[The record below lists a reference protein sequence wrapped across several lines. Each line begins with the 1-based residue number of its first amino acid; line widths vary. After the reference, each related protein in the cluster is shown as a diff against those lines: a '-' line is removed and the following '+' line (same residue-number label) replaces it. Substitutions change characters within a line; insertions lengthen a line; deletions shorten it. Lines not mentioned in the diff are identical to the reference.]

1 MDQADRNKVITAFK
15 RQENN
20 ILVAT
25 DVAGM
30 FIVFIMFVLN
40 SQDLNN
46 FTQVYLKHRFR

>member
-30 FIVFIMFVLN
+30 LIDFKIFILDSQHFGSKFIL
-40 SQDLNN
+40 L
-46 FTQVYLKHRFR
+46 